1 MRDEQMLGGR
11 QGPCADWSCGCL
23 LVAPEMFRCIFAEVE
38 DNDEEKGGDDDNS
51 QKKEQWKLS
60 LSVFESGRSGEP

>member
-23 LVAPEMFRCIFAEVE
+23 HVAPEMFGCIFAKVE
-38 DNDEEKGGDDDNS
+38 DIEEEEGGDDDNS